1 LGSSIT
7 NGSWLPSVSGRSQAS
22 ARSQAAGFARGNVRP
37 AALKSAVA
45 LAERHGVTAEQIR
58 AALTDA
64 GGGWP
69 FAVLP
74 AIGEKRTTPAT
85 NRRTCATRSHVTVG
99 ENVEAIAI
107 HDRARPLIR
116 THIHSFSGPQLG

>member
-64 GGGWP
+64 GGDG
-69 FAVLP
+69 L
-74 AIGEKRTTPAT
+74 AILSAPSDRREANDTRNESPDVRHSLARDRRRKR
-85 NRRTCATRSHVTVG
+85 RG
-99 ENVEAIAI
+99 
-107 HDRARPLIR
+107 DRD
-116 THIHSFSGPQLG
+116 S